1 MTVAIQ
7 QRKHF
12 TVAID
17 WNSRCIEQWLEQYG
31 SSLLIDTKGEC
42 LGTRSVI
49 GDLMDREQGVKTDRR
64 RRALPRCNINVHEEM
79 AIEDLLSHINQT
91 ESSKV
96 QQWIKVVILYYV
108 DAFSEEDISEALDI
122 SMYAVKRDKMMG
134 ILRIAT
140 RFKIP
145 SYLTD

>member
-17 WNSRCIEQWLEQYG
+17 WNSRCVEQWLEQYG
-31 SSLLIDTKGEC
+31 ASLLIDTKGEC

-49 GDLMDREQGVKTDRR
+49 GDLMDREQGVYVDRR
-64 RRALPRCNINVHEEM
+64 RRVLPRCNINVHEEM
-79 AIEDLLSHINQT
+79 AIEDMWKHMMET

-96 QQWIKVVILYYV
+96 KQWLNIVKLYYV
-108 DAFSEEDISEALDI
+108 EAFPEEEISKKEGI

-134 ILRIAT
+134 ILRIAS